1 MASSLFATAITQ
13 MQTQS
18 GLAIPA
24 GNSKRK
30 RDYGDDLGPGS
41 GGMGP
46 GGMIQNQMHEFQGNG
61 RTMKRWRNKPKEE
74 EVYQYTLQ
82 KLFSAQSA
90 QSSHPPHPAPLQA
103 QSVQS
108 IQQFAPPPP
117 KTQTHTGQKPRNAF
131 AALQPQ
137 RGSGGFKFLQ
147 APAVTS
153 CEDCD
158 RPMGDCAD
166 DEGRC
171 VGCGRRVCDGGCSIA
186 RDEGRSCLECAMR

>member
-74 EVYQYTLQ
+74 EVYRQL
-82 KLFSAQSA
+82 SMS
-90 QSSHPPHPAPLQA
+90 
-103 QSVQS
+103 
-108 IQQFAPPPP
+108 
-117 KTQTHTGQKPRNAF
+117 TQESPDHHWN
-131 AALQPQ
+131 L
-137 RGSGGFKFLQ
+137 
-147 APAVTS
+147 
-153 CEDCD
+153 
-158 RPMGDCAD
+158 
-166 DEGRC
+166 
-171 VGCGRRVCDGGCSIA
+171 
-186 RDEGRSCLECAMR
+186 

>member
-1 MASSLFATAITQ
+1 MASSLFATTAITQ

-18 GLAIPA
+18 GLAIV

-30 RDYGDDLGPGS
+30 RDFGDDLGPGS
-41 GGMGP
+41 GIGQ
-46 GGMIQNQMHEFQGNG
+46 GGMIQNQIHEFQGNG

-74 EVYQYTLQ
+74 EIYQYTLQ

-90 QSSHPPHPAPLQA
+90 QSSQSSHSHPAPLQA

-108 IQQFAPPPP
+108 IQQFALPPP
-117 KTQTHTGQKPRNAF
+117 KTQTGQKPRNAF

-147 APAVTS
+147 APVVI

-158 RPMGDCAD
+158 KPMDGCAE
-166 DEGRC
+166 DEGLC
-171 VGCGRRVCDGGCSIA
+171 VRCGRRVCDGACSIA
-186 RDEGRSCLECAMR
+186 RDDGRCCLECAMR